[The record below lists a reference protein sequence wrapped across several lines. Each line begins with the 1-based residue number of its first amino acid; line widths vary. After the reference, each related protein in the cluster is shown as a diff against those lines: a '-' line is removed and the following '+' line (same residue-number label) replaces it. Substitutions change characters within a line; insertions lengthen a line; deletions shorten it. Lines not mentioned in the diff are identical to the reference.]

1 MVDTNGTAAAE
12 LAALR
17 AHRCTPEQASALFDS
32 LPAVSFDEITTGRW
46 QGDELDTGHPFAGVL
61 VASGW
66 YGKQFDDPDT
76 VHPLLFAA
84 DGVVFPV
91 DPRRVP
97 LGLAGRVPMAG
108 VRAGKK
114 MLGYLRFAFQTHR
127 PTARLRNV
135 EYRGVLSAAMI
146 YDHLPIIDH
155 FRRVDA
161 HTLLGV
167 MDMRGLAE
175 PYFFILRQESTS

>member
-1 MVDTNGTAAAE
+1 MAETKGTGAAE

-32 LPAVSFDEITTGRW
+32 LPEVPFAEITTGRW
-46 QGDELDTGHPFAGVL
+46 RGDELDTGHPFAGVL

-66 YGKQFDDPDT
+66 YGKQFDDADT

-97 LGLAGRVPMAG
+97 LGLAGKVPMAG
-108 VRAGKK
+108 VRVAKK
-114 MLGYLRFAFQTHR
+114 LLGYLRFAFQTHR
-127 PTARLRNV
+127 PTARLRNI
-135 EYRGVLSAAMI
+135 EYRGVVSAAMI
-146 YDHLPIIDH
+146 YDHLPIVDH
-155 FRRVDA
+155 FRRVDER
-161 HTLLGV
+161 TLLGV
-167 MDMRGLAE
+167 MDMRGLTE
-175 PYFFILRQESTS
+175 PYFFILQQDAAS